1 MTISDSSTKP
11 VTSERTVAQVDQ
23 IANLKLPLKAM
34 FIRLS
39 FHALLS
45 TQELLLQHGGELLS
59 VAEPLLQIWHGAGI
73 EVKNTKVARRLAV
86 QYMEGRMAQGRVIH
100 CIVLELYQ
108 QKPVEPF
115 AWRRMHNASQI
126 HFQALVQPLSLL
138 IHLQMVRRTHDHLR
152 IRELEQLLPQATHE
166 NAVVVRDDSL
176 RQPVQ
181 AIHLI
186 EI

>member
-73 EVKNTKVARRLAV
+73 EVRNTKVVRRLAV

-115 AWRRMHNASQI
+115 A
-126 HFQALVQPLSLL
+126 
-138 IHLQMVRRTHDHLR
+138 
-152 IRELEQLLPQATHE
+152 
-166 NAVVVRDDSL
+166 
-176 RQPVQ
+176 
-181 AIHLI
+181 
-186 EI
+186 